1 MAIFPIV
8 IYDGKLQELKIPL
21 PPNFKELVSFRV
33 TKRKIAITDRIYFAM
48 IEKEGLVG
56 ANFVR
61 RHVFSM
67 TGLTTDSNF
76 SPTFLYLCG
85 VHLKILDR

>member
-1 MAIFPIV
+1 MFPIYYGNFPYC
-8 IYDGKLQELKIPL
+8 YDGKLQELNLQI
-21 PPNFKELVSFRV
+21 FKETVSFRV
-33 TKRKIAITDRIYFAM
+33 TKWKIAITDRIYFAM

-76 SPTFLYLCG
+76 SPTFFVPIWSSLENPG
-85 VHLKILDR
+85 

>member
-1 MAIFPIV
+1 
-8 IYDGKLQELKIPL
+8 
-21 PPNFKELVSFRV
+21 
-33 TKRKIAITDRIYFAM
+33 M

-76 SPTFLYLCG
+76 SPTFFVPIWSSLENPGRIDSSKGLCSN
-85 VHLKILDR
+85 LIS

>member
-8 IYDGKLQELKIPL
+8 MMANCKIQKSRNLQIL
-21 PPNFKELVSFRV
+21 KELVSFRV
-33 TKRKIAITDRIYFAM
+33 TKRKIAITDIIYFAM

-76 SPTFLYLCG
+76 SPTFFIPIGSSLENP
-85 VHLKILDR
+85 R